1 MRSYF
6 SYFDTSL
13 PKGFVDAVPEDWK
26 DAVVN
31 RLEQQQKQ
39 QK

>member
-13 PKGFVDAVPEDWK
+13 PEGYVDAMPEDWK

-31 RLEQQQKQ
+31 RFKQQQQ
-39 QK
+39 Q